1 MEVNIESIIN
11 DIESLRSGYRPIYID
26 ENGDICERKYARVVI
41 EINPNQINEIVN
53 RLRDAVSAPSF
64 NDEDDI
70 VMSLYA
76 CLRPYARLIY
86 N

>member
-11 DIESLRSGYRPIYID
+11 DIESLRSGYKPIYID
-26 ENGDICERKYARVVI
+26 ENGDRCEREHARVVI

-53 RLRDAVSAPSF
+53 RLRDIVSAPSF
-64 NDEDDI
+64 NEDDI

>member
-26 ENGDICERKYARVVI
+26 ENGDRCERKHARVVI

-53 RLRDAVSAPSF
+53 RLRDTVSAPSF
-64 NDEDDI
+64 NEDDI

>member
-11 DIESLRSGYRPIYID
+11 DIESLRSGYKPIYID
-26 ENGDICERKYARVVI
+26 ENGDRCEREHARVVI

-53 RLRDAVSAPSF
+53 RLRDTVSSHSF
-64 NDEDDI
+64 NDDI

>member
-26 ENGDICERKYARVVI
+26 ENGDICERKHARVVI

-53 RLRDAVSAPSF
+53 RLRDTVSSHSF
-64 NDEDDI
+64 NDDI
-70 VMSLYA
+70 VMSLYI

>member
-11 DIESLRSGYRPIYID
+11 EIESLRSGYRPIYID
-26 ENGDICERKYARVVI
+26 ENGDKCERRHARVVI
-41 EINPNQINEIVN
+41 EVNPNQINEIVN
-53 RLRDAVSAPSF
+53 RLRNTVSSSSF
-64 NDEDDI
+64 NDDV